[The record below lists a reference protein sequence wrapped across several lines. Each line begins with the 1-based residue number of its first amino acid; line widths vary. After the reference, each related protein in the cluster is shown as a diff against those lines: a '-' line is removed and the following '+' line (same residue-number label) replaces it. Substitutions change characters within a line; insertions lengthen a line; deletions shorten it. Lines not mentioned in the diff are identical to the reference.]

1 VVADELETT
10 HPTRPYAQ
18 GLHTPATRAYLSLDL
33 NKDPA
38 KIVSMDTLSAIAEP
52 NRRKIIQ
59 LLAQRGN
66 LTASEIARHFQSSAP
81 AISQHLRVLIET
93 KAVFVTRQAQK
104 RIYSLNPEPLQE
116 LSGWL
121 FDLTNQWD
129 QRLNKIDALLGN
141 EQKDSNSYKSPS
153 RRGRKNG

>member
-1 VVADELETT
+1 
-10 HPTRPYAQ
+10 
-18 GLHTPATRAYLSLDL
+18 
-33 NKDPA
+33 
-38 KIVSMDTLSAIAEP
+38 MDTLSAIAEP

-66 LTASEIARHFQSSAP
+66 LTASEIARHFQSSGA
-81 AISQHLRVLIET
+81 AVSQHLKVLIET

-121 FDLTNQWD
+121 FDLTNQWEH
-129 QRLNKIDALLGN
+129 RLNKIDSMLSK
-141 EQKDSNSYKSPS
+141 EKKDSYKSQS

>member
-1 VVADELETT
+1 V
-10 HPTRPYAQ
+10 
-18 GLHTPATRAYLSLDL
+18 
-33 NKDPA
+33 
-38 KIVSMDTLSAIAEP
+38 DTLSAIAEP

-81 AISQHLRVLIET
+81 AVSQHLQVLKET

-104 RIYSLNPEPLQE
+104 RIYSLNPQPLQE

-121 FDLTNQWD
+121 FDLTNQWE
-129 QRLNKIDALLGN
+129 QRLNKLDSMLSK
-141 EQKDSNSYKSPS
+141 EKKESNSHKSQS
-153 RRGRKNG
+153 RKGRKNGSKS

>member
-1 VVADELETT
+1 
-10 HPTRPYAQ
+10 
-18 GLHTPATRAYLSLDL
+18 
-33 NKDPA
+33 
-38 KIVSMDTLSAIAEP
+38 MDTLSAIAEP

-66 LTASEIARHFQSSAP
+66 LTASEIARHFQSSGA
-81 AISQHLRVLIET
+81 AVSQHLKVLIET

-121 FDLTNQWD
+121 FDLTNQWEH
-129 QRLNKIDALLGN
+129 RLNKIDSMLSK
-141 EQKDSNSYKSPS
+141 ERKDSYKSQS

>member
-1 VVADELETT
+1 
-10 HPTRPYAQ
+10 
-18 GLHTPATRAYLSLDL
+18 
-33 NKDPA
+33 
-38 KIVSMDTLSAIAEP
+38 MDTLSAIAEP

-66 LTASEIARHFQSSAP
+66 LTASEIARHFQSSGA
-81 AISQHLRVLIET
+81 AVSQHLKVLIET

-121 FDLTNQWD
+121 FHLTNRWE
-129 QRLNKIDALLGN
+129 QRLNKLDSMLSK
-141 EQKDSNSYKSPS
+141 EKKDSNSYKPQS
-153 RRGRKNG
+153 RKGRKNG

>member
-1 VVADELETT
+1 
-10 HPTRPYAQ
+10 
-18 GLHTPATRAYLSLDL
+18 
-33 NKDPA
+33 
-38 KIVSMDTLSAIAEP
+38 MDTLSAIAEP

-66 LTASEIARHFQSSAP
+66 LTASEIARHFQSPGA
-81 AISQHLRVLIET
+81 AVSQHLKVLIET

-121 FDLTNQWD
+121 FDLTNQWEH
-129 QRLNKIDALLGN
+129 RLNKIDSMLSK
-141 EQKDSNSYKSPS
+141 ERKDSYKSQS

>member
-1 VVADELETT
+1 
-10 HPTRPYAQ
+10 
-18 GLHTPATRAYLSLDL
+18 
-33 NKDPA
+33 
-38 KIVSMDTLSAIAEP
+38 MDTLSAIAEP

-66 LTASEIARHFQSSAP
+66 LTASEIARHFQSSGA
-81 AISQHLRVLIET
+81 AVSQHLKVLIET

-121 FDLTNQWD
+121 FDLTNQWEH
-129 QRLNKIDALLGN
+129 RLNKIDSMLSK
-141 EQKDSNSYKSPS
+141 EKKDSYKTQS

>member
-1 VVADELETT
+1 
-10 HPTRPYAQ
+10 
-18 GLHTPATRAYLSLDL
+18 
-33 NKDPA
+33 
-38 KIVSMDTLSAIAEP
+38 MDTLSAIAEP

-66 LTASEIARHFQSSAP
+66 LTASEIASHFQSSGA
-81 AISQHLRVLIET
+81 AVSQHLKVLIET

-121 FDLTNQWD
+121 FDLTNQWES
-129 QRLNKIDALLGN
+129 RLNKL
-141 EQKDSNSYKSPS
+141 DSMLSEEKNDSYKPQS
-153 RRGRKNG
+153 RRGGNA

>member
-1 VVADELETT
+1 
-10 HPTRPYAQ
+10 
-18 GLHTPATRAYLSLDL
+18 
-33 NKDPA
+33 
-38 KIVSMDTLSAIAEP
+38 MDTLSAIAEP

-66 LTASEIARHFQSSAP
+66 LTASEIARHFDSSGA
-81 AISQHLRVLIET
+81 AVSQHLKVLIET

-121 FDLTNQWD
+121 FDLTNQWEH
-129 QRLNKIDALLGN
+129 RLNKLDSMLSK
-141 EQKDSNSYKSPS
+141 EKKDSYKSQS
-153 RRGRKNG
+153 RRGRKNAQES

>member
-1 VVADELETT
+1 
-10 HPTRPYAQ
+10 
-18 GLHTPATRAYLSLDL
+18 
-33 NKDPA
+33 
-38 KIVSMDTLSAIAEP
+38 MDTLSAIAEP

-66 LTASEIARHFQSSAP
+66 LTASEIARHFQSSGA
-81 AISQHLRVLIET
+81 AVSQHLKVLIET

-121 FDLTNQWD
+121 FDLTNQWEH
-129 QRLNKIDALLGN
+129 RLNKIDSMLSK
-141 EQKDSNSYKSPS
+141 ERKNSYKSQS

>member
-1 VVADELETT
+1 V
-10 HPTRPYAQ
+10 
-18 GLHTPATRAYLSLDL
+18 
-33 NKDPA
+33 
-38 KIVSMDTLSAIAEP
+38 DTLSAIAEP

-59 LLAQRGN
+59 LLAERGN
-66 LTASEIARHFQSSAP
+66 LTASEIARHFQSSGP
-81 AISQHLRVLIET
+81 AVSQHLRVLKEA

-104 RIYSLNPEPLQE
+104 RIYSLNPEALQE

-129 QRLNKIDALLGN
+129 HRLNKLDSMLSKEKKN
-141 EQKDSNSYKSPS
+141 SNSYKSQS

>member
-1 VVADELETT
+1 
-10 HPTRPYAQ
+10 
-18 GLHTPATRAYLSLDL
+18 
-33 NKDPA
+33 
-38 KIVSMDTLSAIAEP
+38 MDTLSAIAEP

-66 LTASEIARHFQSSAP
+66 LTASEIARHFQSSGP
-81 AISQHLRVLIET
+81 AVSQHLKVLIDT

-121 FDLTNQWD
+121 FDLTNQWE
-129 QRLNKIDALLGN
+129 QRLNKLDSLLN
-141 EQKDSNSYKSPS
+141 KEKKDSYKSQS

>member
-1 VVADELETT
+1 
-10 HPTRPYAQ
+10 
-18 GLHTPATRAYLSLDL
+18 
-33 NKDPA
+33 
-38 KIVSMDTLSAIAEP
+38 MDTLSAIAEP

-66 LTASEIARHFQSSAP
+66 LTASEIARHFQSSGA
-81 AISQHLRVLIET
+81 AVSQHLKVLIET

-121 FDLTNQWD
+121 VDLTNQWEH
-129 QRLNKIDALLGN
+129 RLNKLDSMLSK
-141 EQKDSNSYKSPS
+141 EKKDSYKPQS